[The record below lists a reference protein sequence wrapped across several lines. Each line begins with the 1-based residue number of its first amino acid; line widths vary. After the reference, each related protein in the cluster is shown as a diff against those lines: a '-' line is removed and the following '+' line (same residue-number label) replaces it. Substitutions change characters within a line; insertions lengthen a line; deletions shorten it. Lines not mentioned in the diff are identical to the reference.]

1 MNDLSS
7 SREGT
12 GAARSLEGAAVIAG
26 VHHSARPTWKLAET
40 VRFYRDIMGLEL
52 IHAISARGW
61 GPEDHPDFIHFFFDG
76 GNESTLAFFY
86 YLGLEM
92 PPHAL
97 PQDSWLYRS
106 VHTAWRVETREQLL
120 AWRARFEANGLK
132 VMQVKHE
139 IIESI
144 YVVDPNGY
152 WVEITWQTRKLDA
165 ADADDARMT
174 LEATIL
180 LEEELGARVG
190 AIDEVWRRKAA
201 LVRAHIGRGN

>member
-1 MNDLSS
+1 MTEQTNIPV
-7 SREGT
+7 
-12 GAARSLEGAAVIAG
+12 AAPPLAGETVIAG

-40 VRFYRDIMGLEL
+40 VRFYRDVMGLEL

-76 GNESTLAFFY
+76 GNDSTLAFFY

-97 PQDSWLYRS
+97 PQESWLYRS

-120 AWRARFEANGLK
+120 AWRARFEAHGLD

-144 YVVDPNGY
+144 YAVDPNGY
-152 WVEITWQTRKLDA
+152 WVEITWQMRDLGS

-174 LEATIL
+174 LEAAIL
-180 LEEELGARVG
+180 VEEETGAPVQT
-190 AIDEVWRRKAA
+190 IDEVWNRKAA
-201 LVRAHIGRGN
+201 LVKAHIAGEA

>member
-1 MNDLSS
+1 MSEQADIQS
-7 SREGT
+7 
-12 GAARSLEGAAVIAG
+12 AAPTMAGETVIAG
-26 VHHSARPTWKLAET
+26 VHHSARPTWKLGET
-40 VRFYRDIMGLEL
+40 VRFYRDVMGLEL

-76 GNESTLAFFY
+76 GNDSTLAFFY
-86 YLGLEM
+86 YLGLDM

-97 PQDSWLYRS
+97 PQESWLYRS

-120 AWRARFEANGLK
+120 AWRARFEAHGLD

-144 YVVDPNGY
+144 YAVDPNGY
-152 WVEITWQTRKLDA
+152 WVEITWQMRDLGS

-174 LEATIL
+174 LEAAIL
-180 LEEELGARVG
+180 VEEETGAPVQT
-190 AIDEVWRRKAA
+190 IDEVWNRKAA
-201 LVRAHIGRGN
+201 LVKAHIGREA